1 MTVPSMTR
9 FMTKGWRCSTR
20 WLLPALFLLSLMA
33 VLMASAFVP
42 TVAQYPR
49 QEIRGVWM
57 TTNDT
62 DILRDHAKLQDAVG
76 QLARLHFNTI
86 YPVVWNAGYAMYP
99 STVVQQAGIQS
110 FVYRG
115 IQGQDILADLI
126 AQGHARGMLIVPWF
140 EFGFMAPP
148 TSELAT
154 KYANWLTQKQDGTKT
169 SMSAAG
175 EVVWLNPFRPEVQ
188 QFISSLVLEIVTRY
202 DADGIQFDDHMSL
215 PNEFGYDSYTIS
227 LYQKETGKTPPADPK
242 DPDWVRWRAN
252 KITAFM
258 VQLHNAVKA
267 VKPQAIFSVSPNY
280 YDFAYRFHLQDW
292 LAWVRQNAVDELI
305 VQVYRP
311 NLQSFLEQITR
322 SEIQEARQKIPTG
335 IGILTGLRNN
345 PVAIS
350 MIQAQTQSARA
361 QGLGICFFY
370 YESLW
375 DYAPEP
381 PEQRQAGFQALFP
394 YQAIRST
401 RL

>member
-9 FMTKGWRCSTR
+9 FMTKGWRCSAR

-76 QLARLHFNTI
+76 QLARLNFNTI

-126 AQGHARGMLIVPWF
+126 AQGHARGMLVVPWF

-202 DADGIQFDDHMSL
+202 DAFTL
-215 PNEFGYDSYTIS
+215 VV
-227 LYQKETGKTPPADPK
+227 PK
-242 DPDWVRWRAN
+242 
-252 KITAFM
+252 
-258 VQLHNAVKA
+258 
-267 VKPQAIFSVSPNY
+267 
-280 YDFAYRFHLQDW
+280 
-292 LAWVRQNAVDELI
+292 
-305 VQVYRP
+305 
-311 NLQSFLEQITR
+311 
-322 SEIQEARQKIPTG
+322 
-335 IGILTGLRNN
+335 
-345 PVAIS
+345 
-350 MIQAQTQSARA
+350 
-361 QGLGICFFY
+361 
-370 YESLW
+370 
-375 DYAPEP
+375 
-381 PEQRQAGFQALFP
+381 
-394 YQAIRST
+394 
-401 RL
+401 